1 MDYVNSVN
9 LRANTGFPYL
19 VMDIYRGKSVP
30 EPPGFN
36 VFHWHEDF
44 QFILC
49 YEGETYVHTLDH
61 TYFLKAGNGIFLNK
75 NVVHFV
81 AGSADYHYKSFL
93 FPEQLVSFYPGSQ
106 ASKMVHRLA
115 ECGALPALE
124 LKQDNEWQKEILDQ
138 LADLAKVEE
147 KKTDTYTYEILVRL
161 SEIWLVMIKNI
172 ALPDTGRKD
181 MANERMAAMLRF
193 IETHFSEDITMGDIA
208 SSADISK
215 SEATRCFK
223 RAFQETPYN
232 YLIEYRLSKAATL
245 LTTTDLPVGEIAG
258 LTGFNSS
265 SHFGKL
271 FRESTG
277 RSPREYRKEGAL
289 SL

>member
-1 MDYVNSVN
+1 
-9 LRANTGFPYL
+9 
-19 VMDIYRGKSVP
+19 
-30 EPPGFN
+30 
-36 VFHWHEDF
+36 
-44 QFILC
+44 
-49 YEGETYVHTLDH
+49 
-61 TYFLKAGNGIFLNK
+61 
-75 NVVHFV
+75 
-81 AGSADYHYKSFL
+81 
-93 FPEQLVSFYPGSQ
+93 
-106 ASKMVHRLA
+106 
-115 ECGALPALE
+115 
-124 LKQDNEWQKEILDQ
+124 
-138 LADLAKVEE
+138 
-147 KKTDTYTYEILVRL
+147 
-161 SEIWLVMIKNI
+161 
-172 ALPDTGRKD
+172 
-181 MANERMAAMLRF
+181 MLRF